1 MSDNFVDTP
10 DGKRLPLVPKHV
22 TKEIFRNALKATVL
36 MLVALL
42 VFSLVLGWLVA
53 GREGIW
59 AALLGVAITAI
70 FSGATIVSMLV
81 TVDAT
86 PATTAGVI
94 LGGWLGKMVLL
105 VISLT
110 ILKQM
115 TFYDQTFFGIVLLVG
130 VLLSAGLDLRSVIK
144 GRQPYVT
151 VPEQR
156 S

>member
-22 TKEIFRNALKATVL
+22 TKEIFRSALKATVL
-36 MLVALL
+36 MLAGLL
-42 VFSLVLGWLVA
+42 GLSLALGWLLS
-53 GREGIW
+53 GSEGIW
-59 AALLGVAITAI
+59 AALLGVAITAV

-94 LGGWLGKMVLL
+94 LGGWLAKMVLL

-110 ILKQM
+110 VLKQM
-115 TFYDQTFFGIVLLVG
+115 TFYDPTFFGIVLLVG
-130 VLLSAGLDLRSVIK
+130 VLLSASLDLRSVIK

-151 VPEQR
+151 LPEQR